1 MELDGVNIDPEL
13 IRKILKK
20 AGKMGYKAEM
30 QLPEKAF
37 KLGFNVGYHGHFEG
51 VGSVQTSLEQLAVKA
66 EKFGLKKVVLLYY
79 NEGKTIGISKKATEI
94 TGEEKDTPEQEPVY
108 FKRKGVDPDSEEYE
122 MPDEPNLNDM
132 PRAQELFKPLEVL
145 PGVTVP
151 KLFKMMSLLK

>member
-1 MELDGVNIDPEL
+1 MELDGINIDPEL

-20 AGKMGYKAEM
+20 AGTLGYEPEM

-51 VGSVQTSLEQLAVKA
+51 VGSVKTSLGQLAKNA

-79 NEGKTIGISKKATEI
+79 NEGKTIGISKKATEV
-94 TGEEKDTPEQEPVY
+94 TGEEKEVKQEEPVY
-108 FKRKGVDPDSEEYE
+108 LKRKRRDPDAEEYE
-122 MPDEPNLNDM
+122 VPDEPNLNDI
-132 PRAQELFKPLEVL
+132 PRAQELFQPLEVL